1 MEQTTFLEHYR
12 ISVSRDGIPHE
23 LGRAGAAITYKAV
36 DKRSGE
42 PVALKLI
49 PIGNIDE
56 EAQKQFEEQARPAQ
70 QLHHVS
76 IAKILDFG
84 KEAGQFVYV
93 SEYLEGETV
102 DSWIEEHGPMP
113 PDAVLR
119 VAAQVVSA
127 LSAASFHRLTHRAI
141 QPSNLLIVPGP
152 TPEGGWPFI
161 KLIDVSSA
169 GSKLHSHEGEAPAAD
184 SAAARQFASPEQLQH
199 GTVDFRSAIY
209 SLGATMYFLLTGAAP
224 RAKVRLRELRR
235 FPKALRNLLAH
246 MLHSNPDERP
256 QDLGALEK
264 EILKCLTKIE
274 KRHAFGRKLGVPL
287 AAVTPKEPKTPPTPL
302 VQVLRGTLVVA
313 ALLLAMGVAG
323 AFLLPDDINPFRH
336 RTAAKQ
342 MIGVPI
348 GVPNTL
354 PSPSAQATNAAPIA
368 GNQAIAN
375 ASPASQN
382 PPPNILQDQTSN
394 SRSIGAATPP
404 NAPNANP
411 NASTQTGLASNRT
424 RTGQSFLDQRNAQL
438 PRGRIGVSNPSL
450 SPSAQATNAAPIA
463 GNQAIVNASPATQNP
478 PPNIQQ
484 EQAPNSPSAVA
495 AAPANAPN
503 ANSNASTQADN
514 SGQGQAASS
523 AQANVA
529 PQSATANESSS
540 PTQSDRGAGLTSNRA
555 PTGQSF
561 LDQRDSQPPPH
572 RGRSGSARVVGITS
586 DGKLIFRLPSG
597 RRMVVAPDSGEES
610 EFTPQRHRRPYMER
624 GQTTSPPQS
633 GQDYPPYDQ

>member
-1 MEQTTFLEHYR
+1 MENTTFLEHYR
-12 ISVSRDGIPHE
+12 ISVSPDGTPHE

-36 DKRSGE
+36 DNRSGE

-49 PIGNIDE
+49 PIANIDE
-56 EAQKQFEEQARPAQ
+56 EVQKQFEEQARPAQ
-70 QLHHVS
+70 QLHHVN
-76 IAKILDFG
+76 IARVLDFG

-127 LSAASFHRLTHRAI
+127 LSAASFHRVTHRAI

-169 GSKLHSHEGEAPAAD
+169 GSKLHSHEGGAPAAD
-184 SAAARQFASPEQLQH
+184 SAAARQFASPEQLQD

-209 SLGATMYFLLTGAAP
+209 SLGATMYFLLTGVAP
-224 RAKVRLRELRR
+224 PAKVRLRELRR

-246 MLHSNPDERP
+246 MLHGNPDKRP
-256 QDLGALEK
+256 QDLATLEK

-274 KRHAFGRKLGVPL
+274 KRHAFGRTLGIPL

-313 ALLLAMGVAG
+313 ALLLAMGLAG

-342 MIGVPI
+342 VIGVPI
-348 GVPNTL
+348 GVPNPSL
-354 PSPSAQATNAAPIA
+354 SPSAQATNAAPIA

-382 PPPNILQDQTSN
+382 PPPNLLQDETSN
-394 SRSIGAATPP
+394 SQSVGATTPP

-411 NASTQTGLASNRT
+411 NASTQADTSGQEQATSSAQANVAPQPGTASDSTLPTQKEKAAGLASNRA

-438 PRGRIGVSNPSL
+438 PPG
-450 SPSAQATNAAPIA
+450 
-463 GNQAIVNASPATQNP
+463 
-478 PPNIQQ
+478 
-484 EQAPNSPSAVA
+484 
-495 AAPANAPN
+495 
-503 ANSNASTQADN
+503 
-514 SGQGQAASS
+514 
-523 AQANVA
+523 
-529 PQSATANESSS
+529 
-540 PTQSDRGAGLTSNRA
+540 
-555 PTGQSF
+555 
-561 LDQRDSQPPPH
+561 
-572 RGRSGSARVVGITS
+572 RGRSARARVVGITS

-597 RRMVVAPDSGEES
+597 RRMIVAPDANGEGEPV
-610 EFTPQRHRRPYMER
+610 PQGHRRSYMER
-624 GQTTSPPQS
+624 GQPGPQPQF
-633 GQDYPPYDQ
+633 GEGYPPND